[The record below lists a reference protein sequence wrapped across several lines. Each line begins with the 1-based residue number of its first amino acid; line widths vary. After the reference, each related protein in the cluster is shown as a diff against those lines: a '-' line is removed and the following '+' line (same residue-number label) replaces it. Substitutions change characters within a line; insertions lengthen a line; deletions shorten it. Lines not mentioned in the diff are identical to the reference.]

1 MLRVQFPLRLAFSYT
16 IHKVKLL
23 LTIYSSATTIII
35 TNNKVQGQTLSRI
48 LFDVREPVFCH
59 GALYVALSRVQL
71 FSNIGFIIHE
81 KDTEYDDV
89 NGMT

>member
-1 MLRVQFPLRLAFSYT
+1 MLRIQFPLRLAFSFT
-16 IHKVKLL
+16 IH
-23 LTIYSSATTIII
+23 
-35 TNNKVQGQTLSRI
+35 KVQGQTLSRI
-48 LFDVREPVFCH
+48 LFDIREPVFCH

-89 NGMT
+89 NDITMINVKNIVYKELVLN